1 MPVAVKDER
10 AVTARTLDNL
20 AVILTGRPLGAKDA
34 GAVADEIASG
44 STTVEAFVDAQ
55 LAEEGFARQIASSLV
70 FGGPVS
76 VKERHPVAGHSV
88 LRARQ
93 VDGERVY
100 FLRAPCPL
108 DEAVAVHPWW
118 DPDDPIRVCPE
129 AYRPESRGDAE
140 GRTCGASMLSPGAS
154 QACGCGPRLM
164 YCSRD
169 AAHFAQVRQSL
180 KREIDDT
187 VVAVVEAGGPID
199 PLFTGVETV
208 RDRNAEFVY
217 RRARVAAGEDPA
229 LLDLEDFGEKARRAP
244 RHEQVPG
251 HHAGLLTAPALV
263 YGSDALRGVMRNY
276 YTYLWCSEPTR
287 SNVTTEAVMKLGKVD
302 LRVGDG
308 WRQLAAMDVC
318 TDCHA
323 RLDYGMQFF
332 NGYPSSVNGLDFR
345 PREALA
351 GEGPLYGA
359 DIGDARGTGP
369 LTPNGFARL
378 ALAQPEFGQC
388 LTRRV
393 VDHVFNGMG
402 TAADFD
408 AVEAVFARTRDLK
421 QMVRVAALRLA
432 VRPPAPVAAAKEAA
446 VATEAAVAAVGD
458 EITVPAP
465 VRAFMDNHC
474 VECHDEGERYPL
486 HHAKLPRATVE
497 EMLDLVAFGVMPA
510 TPRGLD
516 DEARRRFVALTVP
529 LLWSDP
535 AEQAMAR
542 AFYSDAYRAH
552 PVPQFGAAMRMV
564 ADRAGS
570 QKRPSLS
577 MLEYAIQQGEAR
589 FSPGFATAAGLTALT
604 ACKAA
609 GEAGDALVACVARA
623 SAPEALIMGEV
634 GPAAMP

>member
-1 MPVAVKDER
+1 MKDER

-55 LAEEGFARQIASSLV
+55 LAEKGFARQIASSLV

-229 LLDLEDFGEKARRAP
+229 LLDLEGFGEKARRRAAA
-244 RHEQVPG
+244 R
-251 HHAGLLTAPALV
+251 AGAGT
-263 YGSDALRGVMRNY
+263 SRG
-276 YTYLWCSEPTR
+276 
-287 SNVTTEAVMKLGKVD
+287 AVDGAGAG
-302 LRVGDG
+302 LRVGC
-308 WRQLAAMDVC
+308 AA
-318 TDCHA
+318 
-323 RLDYGMQFF
+323 R
-332 NGYPSSVNGLDFR
+332 
-345 PREALA
+345 
-351 GEGPLYGA
+351 
-359 DIGDARGTGP
+359 GDAQ
-369 LTPNGFARL
+369 LL
-378 ALAQPEFGQC
+378 HVLVVFG
-388 LTRRV
+388 
-393 VDHVFNGMG
+393 
-402 TAADFD
+402 AD
-408 AVEAVFARTRDLK
+408 AVERD
-421 QMVRVAALRLA
+421 
-432 VRPPAPVAAAKEAA
+432 
-446 VATEAAVAAVGD
+446 D
-458 EITVPAP
+458 
-465 VRAFMDNHC
+465 
-474 VECHDEGERYPL
+474 
-486 HHAKLPRATVE
+486 
-497 EMLDLVAFGVMPA
+497 
-510 TPRGLD
+510 RGG
-516 DEARRRFVALTVP
+516 DEARQGR
-529 LLWSDP
+529 S
-535 AEQAMAR
+535 AR
-542 AFYSDAYRAH
+542 
-552 PVPQFGAAMRMV
+552 G
-564 ADRAGS
+564 
-570 QKRPSLS
+570 
-577 MLEYAIQQGEAR
+577 
-589 FSPGFATAAGLTALT
+589 
-604 ACKAA
+604 
-609 GEAGDALVACVARA
+609 
-623 SAPEALIMGEV
+623 
-634 GPAAMP
+634 